1 MAKTNTKAR
10 PVGGDMT
17 VYTAL
22 LVVTAIV
29 LLGGIG
35 VLWASNVSRLQA
47 RWTACR
53 SRPSAEICLLD
64 F

>member
-35 VLWASNVSRLQA
+35 VLWASNVSQLEAAGQMDGMPF
-47 RWTACR
+47 TAVR
-53 SRPSAEICLLD
+53 
-64 F
+64 

>member
-35 VLWASNVSRLQA
+35 VLWASNVSQLEAAGQMDGMPFTVVR
-47 RWTACR
+47 
-53 SRPSAEICLLD
+53 
-64 F
+64 

>member
-1 MAKTNTKAR
+1 MAKTHTKAR

-35 VLWASNVSRLQA
+35 VLWASNVSQLE
-47 RWTACR
+47 TAGQMDGMPFTVVR
-53 SRPSAEICLLD
+53 
-64 F
+64 

>member
-1 MAKTNTKAR
+1 
-10 PVGGDMT
+10 MT

-35 VLWASNVSRLQA
+35 VLWASNVSQLEAAGQMDGMPF
-47 RWTACR
+47 TAVR
-53 SRPSAEICLLD
+53 
-64 F
+64 

>member
-17 VYTAL
+17 VFTAL

-35 VLWASNVSRLQA
+35 VLWASNVSQLEAAGQMDGMPFTVVR
-47 RWTACR
+47 
-53 SRPSAEICLLD
+53 
-64 F
+64 

>member
-10 PVGGDMT
+10 QVGGDMT

-35 VLWASNVSRLQA
+35 VLWASNVSQLEAAGQMDGMPF
-47 RWTACR
+47 TAVR
-53 SRPSAEICLLD
+53 
-64 F
+64 